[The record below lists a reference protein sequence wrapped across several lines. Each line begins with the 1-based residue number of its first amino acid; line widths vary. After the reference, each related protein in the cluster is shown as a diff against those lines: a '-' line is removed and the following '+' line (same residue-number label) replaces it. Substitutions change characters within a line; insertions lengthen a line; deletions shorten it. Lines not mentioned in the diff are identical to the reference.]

1 MIGCFEGGRV
11 SRGLEKL
18 DFSEQ
23 EGGGRVGGLEL
34 ANRMVFNCA
43 ALLHAT
49 TIAPCMAITI
59 SKEEKWCSPI
69 DRCVTSITSDDNLF
83 EYYVLK

>member
-1 MIGCFEGGRV
+1 MEDEDRAKGG
-11 SRGLEKL
+11 E
-18 DFSEQ
+18 

-43 ALLHAT
+43 ALHAT

-69 DRCVTSITSDDNLF
+69 DRCVTSITSDDNHF